1 MTLIGLLITVIILG
15 LILWAVEQL
24 PLPPPFP
31 MVVRIIFVLVLIL
44 ILVQFLGLY
53 GGGPIFLRR

>member
-1 MTLIGLLITVIILG
+1 MTLIGLLITIVILG
-15 LILWAVEQL
+15 LILWAIEQL

-31 MVVRIIFVLVLIL
+31 MVVRIIFIIILIL
-44 ILVQFLGLY
+44 ILVQFLGVY

>member
-1 MTLIGLLITVIILG
+1 MTLVGLLITVIILG

-24 PLPPPFP
+24 PLPPPFA
-31 MVVRIIFVLVLIL
+31 MVVRIIFVIILIL

-53 GGGPIFLRR
+53 GGGPVILRR

>member
-1 MTLIGLLITVIILG
+1 MTLIELLIALVILG

-31 MVVRIIFVLVLIL
+31 IIVRIIFVIILIL
-44 ILVQFLGLY
+44 ILVQFLGVS
-53 GGGPIFLRR
+53 GGPIVLRR

>member
-1 MTLIGLLITVIILG
+1 MSLIGLLITVIILG

-31 MVVRIIFVLVLIL
+31 MVVRIIFIIILIL

-53 GGGPIFLRR
+53 GGAPLILRR

>member
-53 GGGPIFLRR
+53 GGGPILLRR